1 MILYFSGTGNSAY
14 AGKYIAHS
22 IGDEAI
28 DLFDKIRD
36 NDHQTMESD
45 KPWVVA
51 APIYAWQLPHV
62 VRDWMKKTELKG
74 SKDIYFVM
82 TCGDSIGNCEKY
94 LRKLCGEI
102 GMNFRGCAEV
112 VMPENYIALFKA
124 PDKETAE
131 RILNGAERKLKRT
144 AEFIA
149 ARDDIPRENP
159 GVMGKLL
166 SGAVNKL
173 FYPMIVKDKKFYAK
187 ADCTGCGLCSK
198 KCPLSNIAMVDGK
211 PKWKGNCTHCM
222 ACISYCPE
230 EAIEYGKASRGKRRY
245 ICPRKEY

>member
-14 AGKYIAHS
+14 AGKYTADA
-22 IGDEAI
+22 IGDVAL
-28 DLFDKIRD
+28 DLFDKIRNND
-36 NDHQTMESD
+36 NEPIESE

-62 VRDWMKKTELKG
+62 VRDWMKKTEFKG
-74 SKDIYFVM
+74 SKDIYFIM

-94 LRKLCGEI
+94 LRELCKEI
-102 GMNFRGCAEV
+102 GMNFRGCAEI

-124 PDKETAE
+124 PDKDTAE
-131 RILNGAERKLKRT
+131 RILNAAERKLKRT
-144 AEFIA
+144 AKFIA
-149 ARDDIPRENP
+149 EGNDIPWENP
-159 GVMGKLL
+159 GVKGKLL

-187 ADCTGCGLCSK
+187 DNCTGCGLCSD
-198 KCPLSNIAMVDGK
+198 KCPLSNIAVVDGK

-230 EAIEYGKASRGKRRY
+230 EAIEYGNSTKTKERY
-245 ICPRKEY
+245 ICPR